1 MSSLSLS
8 GRYMVWSGI
17 NWIRPIDS
25 MNFDKNLSGLHQQLK
40 CLWKQMSFIKIL
52 YVKHL
57 TSFLSSSQL
66 LHGAI

>member
-1 MSSLSLS
+1 MSSLS

-17 NWIRPIDS
+17 NWIIPIDS
-25 MNFDKNLSGLHQQLK
+25 INLDKNLSGLHRQLK

-57 TSFLSSSQL
+57 TSFLSSSPL
-66 LHGAI
+66 LHETI